1 MTALTKTQA
10 AQKKKLN
17 EIDCKVDEHA
27 ERIMAVEGSVS
38 SAHKRIDGLEA
49 KNKMNEFVN
58 WTTLA
63 TYGGALAMVLI
74 LTQLTKG
81 IGFIKAIPTQ
91 LWSYILTLLVLYP
104 SLPCTLQGS

>member
-1 MTALTKTQA
+1 
-10 AQKKKLN
+10 
-17 EIDCKVDEHA
+17 
-27 ERIMAVEGSVS
+27 
-38 SAHKRIDGLEA
+38 
-49 KNKMNEFVN
+49 MNEFVN

-104 SLPCTLQGS
+104 ALYFTGQLDANMAVLTLFNGAIISLSANGGFEAIKRIKE